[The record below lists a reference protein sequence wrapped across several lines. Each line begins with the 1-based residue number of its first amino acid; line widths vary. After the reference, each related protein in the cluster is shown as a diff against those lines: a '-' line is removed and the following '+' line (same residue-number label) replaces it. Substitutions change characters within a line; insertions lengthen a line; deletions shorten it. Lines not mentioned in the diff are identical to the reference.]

1 MSISVAKP
9 LGPSNFASP
18 AMTSNVKPRRKPVN
32 YEKLTIST
40 ARSEDNP
47 VSAPEATSLTESAL
61 VHPSPMVGLGSPDF
75 EKKNASQASV
85 RSLQSLA
92 SRSEMHSARSTN
104 HSPLPPPPRIASA
117 NMTRTTPSPKIIV
130 DSERPISASLGHL
143 FDAARRPPSPMGARI
158 PKKDAKDL
166 SKSAPNLTQSPMS
179 STDDS
184 LSAKLALETDP
195 QKRELLELKHLCES
209 LQKEKEQL
217 LTKYRRRAHFGVA
230 KFTDDPNFAEE
241 FRKLTEEAEAR
252 KREHLD
258 LHAAIELL
266 MRRIMALE
274 KQVVGLGAQPV
285 TKTDVSLSEAKLNDI
300 THGVW
305 QHQDTIK
312 AKVEASTAKTASVM
326 ADIQAKTRE
335 IRRHL
340 KLPVSEDVA
349 QSEIVQGQEQSESI
363 AASAA
368 EPAEPR
374 PASGMTS
381 ESTTVPA
388 NEQESESAAV
398 ETAGA
403 QPTSEVDFTKTT
415 IGPLAK
421 EPQSAVPSVAE
432 QLNLQP
438 ESEVDS
444 NSTANSPPKKE
455 GEDSKSATPKDFAD
469 DLLAIMNDFGF

>member
-1 MSISVAKP
+1 
-9 LGPSNFASP
+9 
-18 AMTSNVKPRRKPVN
+18 MTSNVKPRRKPVN
-32 YEKLTIST
+32 YVSIST

-47 VSAPEATSLTESAL
+47 ISAPEATSFTDSAH
-61 VHPSPMVGLGSPDF
+61 VHPSSMAGLGSPDF
-75 EKKNASQASV
+75 ERKNASQASV

-104 HSPLPPPPRIASA
+104 HSPLPPPPRIASV
-117 NMTRTTPSPKIIV
+117 NMSRTTPSPKLIA
-130 DSERPISASLGHL
+130 DSERPVSASLGPL
-143 FDAARRPPSPMGARI
+143 FDVGRRPPSPMGARTV
-158 PKKDAKDL
+158 KNDTKNL
-166 SKSAPNLTQSPMS
+166 SKSAPNLTHSPMP
-179 STDDS
+179 STGDS
-184 LSAKLALETDP
+184 LSVKLSLETDP
-195 QKRELLELKHLCES
+195 QRRELLELKHLCES

-252 KREHLD
+252 RREHLD

-274 KQVVGLGAQPV
+274 RQVVGLGAQPV

-340 KLPVSEDVA
+340 KLPVSEDVG
-349 QSEIVQGQEQSESI
+349 QSDVVQGQEQSESI

-374 PASGMTS
+374 PASGLTS
-381 ESTTVPA
+381 ESATLAA

-398 ETAGA
+398 ESVGA
-403 QPTSEVDFTKTT
+403 QPTSEMDVTT
-415 IGPLAK
+415 TTVGLSER
-421 EPQSAVPSVAE
+421 EPRSSMPSVAE
-432 QLNLQP
+432 ELNPQL
-438 ESEVDS
+438 ESEVDCA
-444 NSTANSPPKKE
+444 STTMTPPKRDE
-455 GEDSKSATPKDFAD
+455 EDSKSAAPRDFAD